1 MGYLLGT
8 YLIGIIISGLIVWL
22 ITVIFLAHTDSKI
35 KNRTQ
40 IVSFLILLAVYRSFV
55 LPLIDDSHQRQK
67 IEEGLLSV
75 AAFAA
80 LKKTEPQVFDYLVKN
95 LLVTSKKTNNQ
106 DILLAT
112 AQQKISPIYINRL
125 ITSSDEILISY
136 IEEILV
142 VIEALGQQS
151 AQMCIQYLFNPQ
163 QVKSNQ
169 LPLSE
174 VQRAKMLALMERV
187 FNDPNDK
194 TIPPK
199 ELIAP
204 IIGKLLENLSDSYS
218 AHELSALDDPLNA
231 KYDDKVT
238 CTLVQDLYQ
247 DIIQLPPQQAGAT
260 LRYLLSQK
268 NKK

>member
-151 AQMCIQYLFNPQ
+151 AQMCIQY
-163 QVKSNQ
+163 
-169 LPLSE
+169 
-174 VQRAKMLALMERV
+174 
-187 FNDPNDK
+187 
-194 TIPPK
+194 
-199 ELIAP
+199 
-204 IIGKLLENLSDSYS
+204 
-218 AHELSALDDPLNA
+218 
-231 KYDDKVT
+231 
-238 CTLVQDLYQ
+238 
-247 DIIQLPPQQAGAT
+247 
-260 LRYLLSQK
+260 
-268 NKK
+268 

>member
-8 YLIGIIISGLIVWL
+8 YLIGIIISGVIVWI
-22 ITVIFLAHTDSKI
+22 ITAIFLVDSDSKI
-35 KNRTQ
+35 KNRIQ
-40 IVSFLILLAVYRSFV
+40 IVSFLILLGAYRGFV

-67 IEEGLLSV
+67 IEQSLLSIS
-75 AAFAA
+75 AFGA
-80 LKKTEPQVFDYLVKN
+80 LKNSEPQVFDYLVN
-95 LLVTSKKTNNQ
+95 HLLVTSKKTKNQ
-106 DILLAT
+106 EILLAT

-125 ITSSDEILISY
+125 ITSSDEILINY

-142 VIEALGQQS
+142 VIEALGKQS

-163 QVKSNQ
+163 QINSNQ

-174 VQRAKMLALMERV
+174 AQRANMLLLMERV
-187 FNDPNDK
+187 FNDANDK

-199 ELIAP
+199 ELIEP
-204 IIGKLLENLSDSYS
+204 IITKLLENLSDRYS
-218 AHELSALDDPLNA
+218 ENELSALDDPLNA
-231 KYDDKVT
+231 KYDDNVT

-247 DIIQLPPQQAGAT
+247 DIIRLPPEQAAAT

-268 NKK
+268 K